1 MEGLTIRG
9 FDTSSFD
16 GDVDVQSFNGSSI
29 LSEVVATPV
38 NDSAVVSAK
47 LNNEDIDL
55 SSDVDIPVGSSTLTI
70 NVTEQ

>member
-1 MEGLTIRG
+1 MKSLTIGG

-16 GDVDVQSFNGSSI
+16 GDVNVQSFNSSSI
-29 LSEVVATPV
+29 LSEVAATPV

-55 SSDVDIPVGSSTLTI
+55 SSDIDIPVGSSTLTI